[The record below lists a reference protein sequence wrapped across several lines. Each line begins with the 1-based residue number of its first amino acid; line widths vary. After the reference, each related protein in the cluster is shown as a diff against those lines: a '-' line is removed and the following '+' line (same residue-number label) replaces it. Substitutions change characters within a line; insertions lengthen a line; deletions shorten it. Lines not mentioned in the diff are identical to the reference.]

1 MSEPRVRRVREYTSA
16 DPVAVARWKTLLD
29 ESLVDDE
36 AFLSQF
42 KISTEEGPEPVQF
55 IYRPVQRELSNLQ
68 DEMEFVEETFTE
80 IHVPKSR
87 KHGISRQSTSRY
99 GFARILRRSGYITII
114 IAQDNDAALE
124 HFERLTELFDQV
136 DWDALRELGYTKV
149 ESTKRSIVIR
159 HPNGFKSI
167 VRVRT
172 ASKRGLGRGGTPN
185 AIILT
190 ERGNAWSKEAEASL
204 PGLLMSQ
211 RRVKGN
217 ALIDEST
224 AGPEGNGFHKDCKR
238 AKEKRGVGRL
248 LFFESYRHDM
258 NYKPVAGDG
267 TSFLADLGNSYY
279 GEPHDEEDL
288 LDRVRRYWKRE
299 GLEEPAARAK
309 AIEFLAW
316 RRDEIDGPCK
326 GSVETFHRDQ
336 PTTFDEAFHG
346 SGLPVFDV
354 RVLRTWTA
362 RAEAKQRSGI
372 AGIMLEREGGKVVFM
387 PAPNGP
393 LRVYHE
399 PQKDGVYCWGK
410 DVASG
415 RRKQAG
421 SGLEADLTVID
432 MDDAYT
438 GNTVAKFRGHIAT
451 PEGSRQLVLFAR
463 WYNDADEMPARGLV
477 ELGGGW
483 GDAVVNL
490 VLEIEDG
497 AWIDILMTS
506 TVESHASTSVKPE
519 TRYGFQASKQGKAI
533 LKATTEEF
541 INSELKKYD
550 PDLRPDAECPFDEDT
565 LDELKLYSYNERGG
579 MEASSGH
586 DDCVVAKM
594 LALYARSKLFAGGLV
609 RARSDVKP
617 KKVESDVQRALR
629 EQDARIAEEARDE
642 EEAAVL
648 PGF

>member
-1 MSEPRVRRVREYTSA
+1 MTEPRVRRVREKIPVDA
-16 DPVAVARWKTLLD
+16 VAVERWRILLN
-29 ESLVDDE
+29 EEVIDDE
-36 AFLSQF
+36 AFLSHF

-55 IYRPVQRELSNLQ
+55 VYRPVQKELSNLQ
-68 DEMEFVEETFTE
+68 DEMEFVEGAFTE

-99 GFARILRRSGYITII
+99 GFARVLRRSGYYTVIV
-114 IAQDNDAALE
+114 AQDNDAAVE

-136 DWDALRELGYTKV
+136 DWTALRELGYTKV

-185 AIILT
+185 AILLT

-204 PGLLMSQ
+204 SGLLMSQ
-211 RRVKGN
+211 RRVAGN

-238 AKEKRGVGRL
+238 AKEKRGIGRL
-248 LFFESYRHDM
+248 LFFESYRHAL

-267 TSFLADLGNSYY
+267 ASLLADIGNSYY

-288 LDRVRRYWKRE
+288 LERVRRYWKRE
-299 GLEEPAARAK
+299 GLEEEPARRK
-309 AIEFLAW
+309 AVEFLAW

-354 RVLRTWTA
+354 RILRTWDA

-372 AGIMLEREGGKVVFM
+372 AGMLEEREGGKVLFI

-393 LRVYHE
+393 IRVYHE

-438 GNTVAKFRGHIAT
+438 GHTVAKFRAHMPT
-451 PEGSRQLVLFAR
+451 PESSRQLVLFAR
-463 WYNDADEMPARGLV
+463 WYNDADEFPARGLV

-483 GDAVVNL
+483 GDAVVNF
-490 VLEIEDG
+490 VLAIEEG
-497 AWIDILMTS
+497 AWIDILMT
-506 TVESHASTSVKPE
+506 TTAESHATTQAKPE
-519 TRYGFQASKQGKAI
+519 VRYGFQASKQGKAL
-533 LKATTEEF
+533 LKSTTEEF

-550 PDLRPDAECPFDEDT
+550 PEKNPDAESPFDEDT

-586 DDCVVAKM
+586 DDCAVAKM
-594 LALYARSKLFAGGLV
+594 LALHARAKLFADGLV
-609 RARSDVKP
+609 RVRTDAKP
-617 KKVESDVQRALR
+617 KKRESDVQRALR

-642 EEAAVL
+642 DDRGTL